1 MNSNLLLSAIA
12 KRLWRFKARTFFMGL
27 GITIGVL
34 ATVLLQSV
42 AMTVTERFTTFIK
55 KMFPADSIVV
65 MSGGGPMAGPA
76 NRDRLRLEDIQTLV
90 STLSIREWDPVVMT
104 RRDVKVGANNT
115 RGLIEGHSEQGETVH
130 GLTPSDGEFFTAD
143 DVRGRRNVAVIGATT
158 ANALF
163 PGQSPVGAQLFI
175 DDAPFRITGVLAKRG
190 LDVHGR
196 DQDDVIVVPYTT
208 LMEKL
213 LRVDYVPA
221 VTMKLGDVHRVPAA
235 KQEIE
240 RILRERHHIGRGEQD
255 DFTVM
260 TTEVVM
266 QMFNRSLGTMRIF
279 VPLIAATAFIISAL
293 VILTIMNLTV
303 RARTAE
309 IGLRKALGA
318 RDRDVRL
325 QLFLEV
331 GFIAV
336 GAAVIGVVLARIGVQ
351 TFVPMLLHRMGIQS
365 VDVPASLIVV
375 AVLAAIATGVAGALV
390 PARRA
395 SRLDPVTALRS

>member
-1 MNSNLLLSAIA
+1 VNSNLLLSATG
-12 KRLWRFKARTFFMGL
+12 KQLWRFKAKTFFMGL

-42 AMTVTERFTTFIK
+42 AMTVTDRFTTFIK
-55 KMFPADSIVV
+55 KMFPADAIVV

-76 NRDRLRLEDIQTLV
+76 NRDRLRLDDVQTLV
-90 STLSIREWDPVVMT
+90 SALSIRQWDPVIVT

-115 RGLIEGHSEQGETVH
+115 RGLIEGHSEQGEAVH
-130 GLTPSDGEFFTAD
+130 GLTPASGEFFSAE

-158 ANALF
+158 AGALF
-163 PGQSPVGAQLFI
+163 PGQQPIGAQLFI
-175 DDAPFRITGVLAKRG
+175 DDVAFRITGVLAKRG

-196 DQDDVIVVPYTT
+196 DQDDVIVVPYST

-213 LRVDYVPA
+213 LRVTYVPS
-221 VTMKLGDVHRVPAA
+221 VTMKIDDVRRVPAA
-235 KQEIE
+235 KQEME
-240 RILRERHHIGRGEQD
+240 RILRERHHIGQGEQD

-309 IGLRKALGA
+309 IGLRKAVGA
-318 RDRDVRL
+318 RDRDVRM
-325 QLFLEV
+325 QLFVEV
-331 GFIAV
+331 GAIAI
-336 GAAVIGVVLARIGVQ
+336 GAAVIGVVLASISVQ

-365 VDVPASLIVV
+365 VSVPLPVV
-375 AVLAAIATGVAGALV
+375 IAAVLAAIGTGVAGALL

-395 SRLDPVTALRS
+395 SRLDPVQALRS